1 VSDQYSRFLSTNRSE
16 EERRRRK
23 KRKIAAAFVI
33 TIMSMIAQRYNRR
46 RPRHIVDPNEELER
60 RVQER
65 KQMLRN
71 LYQGSNIYCY
81 DSLRLSKTFFYDLC
95 AILRER
101 CGLQDTLNMSVEK
114 KTGNIF
120 AYSSSCS
127 ENEANS

>member
-1 VSDQYSRFLSTNRSE
+1 MSHQYSRFLSTNRTE
-16 EERRRRK
+16 DERRRK
-23 KRKIAAAFVI
+23 KSKIAAAFVI

-46 RPRHIVDPNEELER
+46 RPRHIVDPNGELER

-81 DSLRLSKTFFYDLC
+81 DSLRLSKTSFYDLC

-101 CGLQDTLNMSVEK
+101 CGL
-114 KTGNIF
+114 
-120 AYSSSCS
+120 
-127 ENEANS
+127 

>member
-1 VSDQYSRFLSTNRSE
+1 MSDQYSRFLSTNRTQD
-16 EERRRRK
+16 ERSRK
-23 KRKIAAAFVI
+23 KRKITAAFVI
-33 TIMSMIAQRYNRR
+33 TIMTMIAQRYNRR

-81 DSLRLSKTFFYDLC
+81 DSLRLLKTSFYDLC

-101 CGLQDTLNMSVEK
+101 CGL
-114 KTGNIF
+114 
-120 AYSSSCS
+120 
-127 ENEANS
+127 